1 MLYFPPFIKHDA
13 IGWQKADKC
22 WKTFLARKTK
32 PNKQT
37 KWKTHFLLADKSQH
51 APLQQPYNN

>member
-1 MLYFPPFIKHDA
+1 MLENIFGK
-13 IGWQKADKC
+13 KNE
-22 WKTFLARKTK
+22 T
-32 PNKQT
+32 KQT